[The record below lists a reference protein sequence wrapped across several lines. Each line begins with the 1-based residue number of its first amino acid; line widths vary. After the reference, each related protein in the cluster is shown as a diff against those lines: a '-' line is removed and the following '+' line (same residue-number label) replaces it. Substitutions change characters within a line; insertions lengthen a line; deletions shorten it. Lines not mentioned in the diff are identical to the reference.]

1 MPGYFT
7 NGRSEQAIE
16 RLMRER
22 PEPEAGKK
30 QGKVIV
36 KRCVNCSAYDKEAEK
51 CRLPSCS
58 YEQDKEC
65 ESCPYKKDI
74 CNVCYRRI
82 IKGK

>member
-1 MPGYFT
+1 
-7 NGRSEQAIE
+7 
-16 RLMRER
+16 MRER

-36 KRCVNCSAYDKEAEK
+36 KRCVNCSVYDKEAEK
-51 CRLPSCS
+51 CRLPSCP
-58 YEQDKEC
+58 YEQEKEC
-65 ESCPYKKDI
+65 KGCPYKKDI